1 MLELTPELDNM
12 TPVQLHAY
20 QAVLLQKLA
29 DLDAK
34 EPQNMNSEAFE
45 TWGDA
50 HEELEDLIEEA
61 KAEAE
66 TLRDEI
72 KNEMLNRNTEE
83 MEAGQYIIRWTS
95 VLSQRFD
102 TTGFK
107 KSHADLYKEFTK
119 QVSSR
124 RFSIA

>member
-12 TPVQLHAY
+12 TLEQLQAY

-50 HEELEDLIEEA
+50 HEELEDL
-61 KAEAE
+61 
-66 TLRDEI
+66 LDEI
-72 KNEMLNRNTEE
+72 
-83 MEAGQYIIRWTS
+83 Q
-95 VLSQRFD
+95 
-102 TTGFK
+102 
-107 KSHADLYKEFTK
+107 DLLDEV
-119 QVSSR
+119 Q
-124 RFSIA
+124 